1 MTDYDPNQPG
11 ATETRTT
18 TDPLGQTTQVRR
30 TEVRANSAAWWAVG
44 LVGIV
49 LIAAVTY
56 VITRPADTTNSQAA
70 ITAATQQAQTQA
82 ATQAAQSAAAQA
94 QSAAQGAALGAGQ
107 ATQAA
112 ADRAQMRSAPAPQS
126 APPADSSTT
135 QDQGGGGSS
144 GSQPQQ

>member
-1 MTDYDPNQPG
+1 MSDYDPNQPSV
-11 ATETRTT
+11 TEVRTT
-18 TDPLGQTTQVRR
+18 VDPLGPTTEVKR

-70 ITAATQQAQTQA
+70 IAAATQQAQTQA

-94 QSAAQGAALGAGQ
+94 QSAAQGAAQGAGA

-112 ADRAQMRSAPAPQS
+112 ADRARMQSTPAPQP
-126 APPADSSTT
+126 AAPADTST
-135 QDQGGGGSS
+135 QDQGGGSS